1 MAGYKVAS
9 DAIVI
14 ANQKENTNIQ
24 DFQSQAADPL
34 STVREA
40 TRQTLFSSKQTE
52 VTERIAEVVA
62 VVDNII
68 LPAELSYF
76 GEEQISLEYNEKKW
90 YCAICRILDLH
101 GVTPDPDI
109 IVQQSNG
116 NNTFKDI
123 TRMRANV
130 GKFYCPVEFLQSK
143 GRTKLKVGNWVI
155 VEFQDKT
162 LLTNGIIKDIY
173 VSPDLSKEEEQAR
186 NANSASSAFG
196 AGRSTAYADV
206 QNRQPPTGAK
216 YINPIADQP
225 TSLTSIYSDTRVR
238 ERNGRKVRELH
249 QGVDI
254 VNANTNQAGV
264 TPIYSIA
271 TGRVRQVYAD
281 PNGTLGYGIWI
292 DHDDGTSAK
301 YGHFYEPLAFTSGQQ
316 VSIGTQL
323 GLMGNTGPT
332 STGVHLHLE
341 IRDSTGNTID
351 PTTAIDFTSWVPGN
365 PPRIYEES
373 PTVTETPNLDQSDI
387 SGEMPVLPTSTP

>member
-123 TRMRANV
+123 TRMRSNV

-143 GRTKLKVGNWVI
+143 GRTALKVGNWVI

-173 VSPDLSKEEEQAR
+173 VTPELTKEEQQAR

-196 AGRSTAYADV
+196 GGRSTAYTDV
-206 QNRQPPTGAK
+206 QNRPPPTGAK
-216 YINPIADQP
+216 YINPLADQP
-225 TSLTSIYSDTRVR
+225 TSLSSVYSDTRIR

-254 VNANTNQAGV
+254 VNTNTNQAGV
-264 TPIYSIA
+264 TPVYSIA
-271 TGRVRQVYAD
+271 SGIVKQVFTD
-281 PNGTLGYGIWI
+281 PNGTLGYGII
-292 DHDDGTSAK
+292 IQHDDGTSAK
-301 YGHFYEPLAFTSGQQ
+301 YGHFHEPLALTQGQKI
-316 VSIGTQL
+316 SAGDKI

-341 IRDSTGNTID
+341 IRDSRNNILD
-351 PTTAIDFTSWVPGN
+351 PETVLDFTSWVPGS
-365 PPRIYEES
+365 PPRIYEQNS
-373 PTVTETPNLDQSDI
+373 TTAAAPT
-387 SGEMPVLPTSTP
+387 LPTNTP